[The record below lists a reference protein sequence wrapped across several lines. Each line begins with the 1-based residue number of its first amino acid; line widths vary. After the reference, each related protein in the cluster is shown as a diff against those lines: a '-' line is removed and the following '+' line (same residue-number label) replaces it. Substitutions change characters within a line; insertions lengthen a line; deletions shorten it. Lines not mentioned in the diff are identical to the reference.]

1 MATSCLTDILTIAPA
16 AFSGHSSLSVIVE
29 NVMTTQDYYDGG
41 LYYIDDY
48 LIYNGSPASREI
60 NLFTKKDKRL
70 IATTWSDPT
79 TGYYRF
85 DRLKAQEYF
94 CVAFDYLKVF
104 DHVSHDLIVEGP

>member
-16 AFSGHSSLSVIVE
+16 AFSGYASMSVNAE
-29 NVMTTQDYYDGG
+29 NIITTQNYYDGG

-70 IATTWSDPT
+70 IETTWSDPI

-85 DRLKAQEYF
+85 DRLKDQEYF
-94 CVAFDYLKVF
+94 CVAIDYLKLF
-104 DHVSHDLIVEGP
+104 DHVSHDLIPEGQ